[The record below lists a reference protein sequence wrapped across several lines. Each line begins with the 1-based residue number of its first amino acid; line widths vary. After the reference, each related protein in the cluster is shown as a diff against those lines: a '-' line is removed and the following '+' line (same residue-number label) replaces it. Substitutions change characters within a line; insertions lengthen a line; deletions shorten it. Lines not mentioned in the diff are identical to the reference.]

1 MADIS
6 KDDVRKLARLAR
18 ITLTDDQLDH
28 FVHEIQNILGYVE
41 RLNSLDLQGVE
52 PTYQVT
58 GLTNVMRD
66 DVLVDYKTD
75 QAALLKNVPQTEDGN
90 VKVKRVL

>member
-18 ITLTDDQLDH
+18 IALNDDQLDH
-28 FVHEIQNILGYVE
+28 FVQEIQNILGYVE
-41 RLNSLDLQGVE
+41 RLNSLDLKDVE
-52 PTYQVT
+52 PTYQVA

-66 DVLVDYKTD
+66 DVLIDYKTD
-75 QAALLKNVPQTEDGN
+75 QTALLKNVPQTEDGSI
-90 VKVKRVL
+90 KVKRVL